1 MWYLP
6 KLFLLYKNSH
16 RGLSLYTSGPRI
28 YIYIYVFIIY
38 IYIYIYVDINICL
51 YIYIKKNKTIKQ
63 EGSSKPLMSWWW
75 VIAPLRVVFFGW
87 GLPFPQTHA
96 AFHERSG
103 NTTYKTGLIIRNG
116 KAKTNKYTDMTA
128 DGKQKRVCKYLQV
141 AARMLCVWES
151 CESSKSYIHN
161 NS

>member
-28 YIYIYVFIIY
+28 YIYIYRGIYNIYICWYKYMFIY
-38 IYIYIYVDINICL
+38 IY
-51 YIYIKKNKTIKQ
+51 KKTIKQ